1 MRPLRWGN
9 FWLAAG
15 IAATL
20 LGAYLALRP
29 PMLLLPASMSDKLQ
43 HALSYVAMG
52 LWFGALF
59 HRRHLSWVALALFA
73 FGLLIEGLQDAMP
86 FGRAAEWGDVAA
98 NSSGIIVA
106 MLLTRFIEPSWMQR
120 LERWVGRA

>member
-1 MRPLRWGN
+1 MRPLRWGLL
-9 FWLAAG
+9 WLAAG

-29 PMLLLPASMSDKLQ
+29 PTQFLPASLGDKLQ

-59 HRRHLSWVALALFA
+59 QRRYLLRVAVGLFA
-73 FGLLIEGLQDAMP
+73 FGLLIEVLQGAMP

-98 NSSGIIVA
+98 NSSGILVA
-106 MLLTRFIEPSWMQR
+106 MLLTRWLEPSWMQR
-120 LERWVGRA
+120 LERWVVRA

>member
-1 MRPLRWGN
+1 VRPLRWGSL
-9 FWLAAG
+9 WLAVG

-29 PMLLLPASMSDKLQ
+29 PGEQLSAAINDKLQ

-59 HRRHLSWVALALFA
+59 RRSHLARVALGLFA
-73 FGLLIEGLQDAMP
+73 FGLLIEALQAMMP
-86 FGRAAEWGDVAA
+86 YGRAAEWADVLA
-98 NSSGIIVA
+98 NASGILVA
-106 MLLTRFIEPSWMQR
+106 MLLTRLFEPSWMQR